1 MSGIIWLTV
10 ILGSLAGL
18 ALGYG
23 LASMLNKSGDYAIE
37 SSYQAPR
44 AS

>member
-1 MSGIIWLTV
+1 MRF
-10 ILGSLAGL
+10 ILGFIAGL

-23 LASMLNKSGDYAIE
+23 LASMLNKSSDYAIE
-37 SSYQAPR
+37 SSYQTPR